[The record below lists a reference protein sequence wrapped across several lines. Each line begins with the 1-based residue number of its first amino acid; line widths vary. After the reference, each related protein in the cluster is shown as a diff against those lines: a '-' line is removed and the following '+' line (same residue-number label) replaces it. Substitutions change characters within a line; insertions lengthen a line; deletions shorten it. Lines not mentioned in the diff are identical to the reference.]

1 MFIII
6 GILPRDELKAFFG
19 MDIGI
24 CEWDFALPISSPN
37 HITLHLTAQVQLAKC
52 VCKIKVDRVSVM
64 GVITVEHFVQK
75 TRTKCIVCVPS

>member
-6 GILPRDELKAFFG
+6 GILPRDELRVFLG

-37 HITLHLTAQVQLAKC
+37 QLYVTKFVNAKVGGRVNNC
-52 VCKIKVDRVSVM
+52 QILIPPIYCK
-64 GVITVEHFVQK
+64 
-75 TRTKCIVCVPS
+75 